1 MEKSEKLRIL
11 RIELFYYLE
20 GPQKMT
26 GDELIELFKQ
36 KKIKRLPFLKALEA
50 KGIKYKIK
58 DGECSEDT

>member
-1 MEKSEKLRIL
+1 
-11 RIELFYYLE
+11 
-20 GPQKMT
+20 MT